1 MIWINS
7 LPVPPSANDMYETTG
22 RIVTKRNKS
31 GKIYTGV
38 KTGRYGSKELEHF
51 KKQCKSFYDLNKVKI
66 DEISLILQD
75 WINQGMVLRLDCYVA
90 LERARVWTLDNK
102 AKQIDADNRRKALQ
116 DAISSMLNINDKWIF
131 SGIMEKVTCENKP
144 DEQCFLCFTPMKP
157 RTINDIRSLKLK
169 QG

>member
-1 MIWINS
+1 MIWMNNI
-7 LPVPPSANDMYETTG
+7 PIPPSANDMYETTG

-51 KKQCKSFYDLNKVKI
+51 KAQCKSFYNVNREKI
-66 DEISLILQD
+66 DAIAMVMQN
-75 WINQGMVLRLDCYVA
+75 WIDQGMVIRLDCYA
-90 LERARVWTLDNK
+90 AFQYSRIWTLEGK

-116 DAISSMLNINDKWIF
+116 DSISDMLNIDDKWIF
-131 SGIMEKVTCENKP
+131 SGIMEKVSCETKL

-157 RTINDIRSLKLK
+157 RTINDIISLKLK
-169 QG
+169 QV